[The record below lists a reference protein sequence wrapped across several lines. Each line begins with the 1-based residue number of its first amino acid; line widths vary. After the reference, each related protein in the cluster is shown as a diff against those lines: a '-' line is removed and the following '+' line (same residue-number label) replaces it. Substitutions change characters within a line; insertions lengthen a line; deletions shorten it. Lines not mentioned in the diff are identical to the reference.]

1 MHQQISR
8 KILIYLFI
16 FIILTSIN
24 NFKYLDLKLFKID
37 QINIS
42 GLNNLENINI
52 YNDIKDYKKR
62 NIFFLNNFNFS
73 KKIYSNELVQKF
85 EIFKKYPSTLDV
97 NLTKTNFLGITKI
110 DGIDYIIGSNGKF
123 IKKNNTLIDL
133 HFVFGKI
140 KIDDLLILKEI
151 LNKSNFELGEIDSF
165 YYFKSNRWDIKT
177 KKGLIIRLPSQ
188 LDPNV
193 LNKINQIINDVAFRN
208 IKTIDLRQ
216 NNQIIT
222 YESKF

>member
-8 KILIYLFI
+8 KILVYLFI

-24 NFKYLDLKLFKID
+24 NSKYLDLKLFKID

-42 GLNNLENINI
+42 GLNNEENISI
-52 YNDIKDYKKR
+52 YDDIKDYKKK
-62 NIFFLNNFNFS
+62 NIFFLDNFDLS

-85 EIFKKYPSTLDV
+85 EVFKKYPSTLDV
-97 NLTKTNFLGITKI
+97 NLFKTDFLGITKI
-110 DGIDYIIGSNGKF
+110 DGIDYLIGSNGKF

-133 HFVFGKI
+133 PFVFGKI
-140 KIDDLLILKEI
+140 KIIDFLILKEI

-165 YYFKSNRWDIKT
+165 YYFKSNRWDITT

-193 LNKINQIINDVAFRN
+193 LNKINQIINDGTFKN

-222 YESKF
+222 YE